1 MSSKFGESI
10 TTEYGALS
18 YPEWDSKATY
28 VQYQRVSKD
37 GLVFAAKKTSIG
49 EVPSED
55 SSYWELLAS
64 KPLEQGSA
72 RDTLVFEDTDKTQK
86 INGKS
91 INGSGAIH
99 VSHGDA
105 SNTISVDTATSG
117 RLGVVKAGTG
127 ISIDDE
133 GTISANIPVAD
144 EHKYGSKDGISPFF
158 ITEDETTGSTIITGN
173 NLIAGDGTTLKQN
186 SDYTYSVNVPTGSKT
201 TKGILQ
207 VGDNLNVSDGVVSA
221 VSYSLPTASS
231 TTLGG
236 VKIGSGISISDGVI
250 STQTYTLPTASATT
264 LGGIKVGNNL
274 SITDGVLSAAEYTLP
289 TASADTLGG
298 VKVGDG
304 LSIADGVLSA
314 SGGSGSGWETVES
327 STDTTA
333 AGYFTC
339 NAYKNSNFILV
350 NIYSKVDE
358 KTISADNSF
367 TFTIYTTTPFFKY
380 SSWSTNSRCIIPLI
394 TNLYNKGYEYY
405 PYDFQI
411 GNTQTD
417 KLALTCY
424 VSKAIT
430 LYETTMFS
438 FLIPYI
444 EI

>member
-1 MSSKFGESI
+1 MSNKFGESI
-10 TTEYGALS
+10 TTEYGALA

-72 RDTLVFEDTDKTQK
+72 RDTLVFEDTDKTQR

-173 NLIAGDGTTLKQN
+173 NLIAGDGTTLRQN

-250 STQTYTLPTASATT
+250 STQTYTLPTASA
-264 LGGIKVGNNL
+264 
-274 SITDGVLSAAEYTLP
+274 
-289 TASADTLGG
+289 DTLGG

-327 STDTTA
+327 SMGNTTKM
-333 AGYFTC
+333 YFTC
-339 NAYKNSNFILV
+339 NAYKNSNFLMLNAYPIGDFSLSSTTFEFYIHTTSPFLKSAS
-350 NIYSKVDE
+350 NYTYIYPLTDAS
-358 KTISADNSF
+358 TISGSGFSVSYYPWKCKQSNDM
-367 TFTIYTTTPFFKY
+367 IY
-380 SSWSTNSRCIIPLI
+380 IISNPSAVA
-394 TNLYNKGYEYY
+394 LYN
-405 PYDFQI
+405 DQI
-411 GNTQTD
+411 I
-417 KLALTCY
+417 C
-424 VSKAIT
+424 
-430 LYETTMFS
+430 
-438 FLIPYI
+438 FLIPYL

>member
-1 MSSKFGESI
+1 MSNKFGESI
-10 TTEYGALS
+10 TTEYGALA

-72 RDTLVFEDTDKTQK
+72 RDTLVFEDTDKTQR

-91 INGSGAIH
+91 INGSGAVH

-236 VKIGSGISISDGVI
+236 
-250 STQTYTLPTASATT
+250 
-264 LGGIKVGNNL
+264 IKVGNNL
-274 SITDGVLSAAEYTLP
+274 SIASDGTL
-289 TASADTLGG
+289 A
-298 VKVGDG
+298 
-304 LSIADGVLSA
+304 
-314 SGGSGSGWETVES
+314 
-327 STDTTA
+327 STDTKYS
-333 AGYFTC
+333 AGDGISIE
-339 NAYKNSNFILV
+339 NN
-350 NIYSKVDE
+350 
-358 KTISADNSF
+358 TISVNYPDGDTTSF
-367 TFTIYTTTPFFKY
+367 
-380 SSWSTNSRCIIPLI
+380 
-394 TNLYNKGYEYY
+394 
-405 PYDFQI
+405 
-411 GNTQTD
+411 
-417 KLALTCY
+417 
-424 VSKAIT
+424 
-430 LYETTMFS
+430 
-438 FLIPYI
+438 
-444 EI
+444 

>member
-1 MSSKFGESI
+1 MSDKFGESI
-10 TTEYGALS
+10 TTEYGALA

-72 RDTLVFEDTDKTQK
+72 RDTLVFEDTDKTQR

-158 ITEDETTGSTIITGN
+158 ITEDETKGSTIITGN

-186 SDYTYSVNVPTGSKT
+186 SDYTYSVNVPTGSKA

-250 STQTYTLPTASATT
+250 STQA
-264 LGGIKVGNNL
+264 
-274 SITDGVLSAAEYTLP
+274 YTLP

-314 SGGSGSGWETVES
+314 SGGSGSGWE
-327 STDTTA
+327 
-333 AGYFTC
+333 
-339 NAYKNSNFILV
+339 
-350 NIYSKVDE
+350 NITENLD
-358 KTISADNSF
+358 
-367 TFTIYTTTPFFKY
+367 IYNY
-380 SSWSTNSRCIIPLI
+380 SSWHTYVYENAMFYCVVLYANSYISSSGGYTLSKINDFPKISLFNAINYNDDGTRYFEVFNPISCSITESNNASYIYPFVAKWYFDITSSGNYLAIVTTSGTTISTPKS
-394 TNLYNKGYEYY
+394 YNC
-405 PYDFQI
+405 
-411 GNTQTD
+411 T
-417 KLALTCY
+417 
-424 VSKAIT
+424 
-430 LYETTMFS
+430 
-438 FLIPYI
+438 FLLPKVIF
-444 EI
+444 

>member
-1 MSSKFGESI
+1 MSNKFGESI
-10 TTEYGALS
+10 TTEYGALA

-207 VGDNLNVSDGVVSA
+207 VGDNLSVNDGVVSA

-250 STQTYTLPTASATT
+250 STQTYTLPTASA
-264 LGGIKVGNNL
+264 
-274 SITDGVLSAAEYTLP
+274 
-289 TASADTLGG
+289 DTLGG

-327 STDTTA
+327 TLS
-333 AGYFTC
+333 GNKVSYFSC
-339 NAYKNSNFILV
+339 NAYKNENFILV
-350 NIYSKVDE
+350 NLYCTATSTWRWYYS
-358 KTISADNSF
+358 ISDQLFLTLNITS
-367 TFTIYTTTPFFKY
+367 PFFTTGKY
-380 SSWSTNSRCIIPLI
+380 FYANPIVNFGTIAGSTLRNAAAFYAFVSVKENS
-394 TNLYNKGYEYY
+394 LYFAFGANE
-405 PYDFQI
+405 DLFME
-411 GNTQTD
+411 NTS
-417 KLALTCY
+417 A
-424 VSKAIT
+424 
-430 LYETTMFS
+430 S
-438 FLIPYI
+438 FLIPYL